1 MAKKQ
6 TKKETKKQTKKEKLD
21 KSKNLISLLKKH
33 GARVYEDL
41 ENGEFPKF
49 SIPNRSISN
58 IIYDKKLRQYVLG
71 TNTSLRSSR
80 NSSRRSSRN
89 SRLS

>member
-1 MAKKQ
+1 MKKKQ
-6 TKKETKKQTKKEKLD
+6 TKQDKLNKTKD
-21 KSKNLISLLKKH
+21 LIALLKKH

-58 IIYDKKLRQYVLG
+58 IIYDKLFVIFLMYMI
-71 TNTSLRSSR
+71 TSSKCEENRYDSCKCIIFC
-80 NSSRRSSRN
+80 NSDFR
-89 SRLS
+89 

>member
-6 TKKETKKQTKKEKLD
+6 TKKQTKKEKID
-21 KSKNLISLLKKH
+21 KSKKLINLLKSH
-33 GARVYEDL
+33 GAQVYEDL

-71 TNTSLRSSR
+71 TNTSLRSAR
-80 NSSRRSSRN
+80 NSSQDRKSVV
-89 SRLS
+89 